1 MSQQPRV
8 RSRLRAY
15 TEFLAAVFYF
25 FLARG
30 LAHHAAQV
38 FSLGQLPVLGS
49 PLAEQAILAF
59 FLLMGYAALGFWLD
73 REAHPISA
81 QGFPRRQ
88 GWPREAAMGLA
99 TGWGVALVCVLP
111 MLLAGGI
118 AVVLNTQPPAWV
130 AFAGD
135 AAFFAMAA
143 LVEEIA
149 FRGYGFQR
157 FADAVGPVG
166 ASLLFAAYYALVQAM
181 ILGAN
186 RASIAVSAV
195 FALVL
200 AAAYLRTRA
209 LWLSWGLNF
218 GWKASRALLFGLAVS
233 GDGSRS
239 PVVQGDPMG
248 PFWLTGGAFGL
259 DGTWL
264 AFLAMVAA
272 LLLVFRITRDLDF
285 KYNAPV
291 LVPGGIPVD
300 LDAAARAQHEAAMGT
315 EESAPSALV
324 QIAAATSPQ
333 PVARPEMREG
343 SGASG
348 PQ

>member
-1 MSQQPRV
+1 MSQQPRP
-8 RSRLRAY
+8 RGRLRAY

-30 LAHHAAQV
+30 LARHEAAV
-38 FSLGQLPVLGS
+38 FSQGSLPALGS
-49 PLAEQAILAF
+49 PLAEQAMLAF
-59 FLLMGYAALGFWLD
+59 FLLIGYAAMGFWLD
-73 REAHPISA
+73 REMHPISA

-99 TGWGVALVCVLP
+99 TGWGLAVACILPLLV
-111 MLLAGGI
+111 AGGI
-118 AVVLNTQPPAWV
+118 AMTFTVQLPAWFGFGADV
-130 AFAGD
+130 
-135 AAFFAMAA
+135 AFFALWA

-157 FADAVGPVG
+157 FADAVGPIA
-166 ASLLFAAYYALVQAM
+166 ASMVFAAYYALVQAM
-181 ILGAN
+181 IPGAN

-233 GDGSRS
+233 GDGSHS
-239 PVVQGDPMG
+239 SLVQGDPMG
-248 PFWLTGGAFGL
+248 PFSLTGGAFGL
-259 DGTWL
+259 DGTWV

-272 LLLVFRITRDLDF
+272 LPLVFRITRDLDF

-300 LDAAARAQHEAAMGT
+300 LDAAARAQHEAAMGVP
-315 EESAPSALV
+315 ENAPPALV
-324 QIAAATSPQ
+324 QITAISTPPA
-333 PVARPEMREG
+333 ARPERSEE
-343 SGASG
+343 SGAKG